1 MDNKKERAIK
11 TRGNPPSQIPSQK
24 DSKKFKVELRNL
36 RKRKFRKRGSFN
48 RKRNSKR
55 KYSNWQKI

>member
-1 MDNKKERAIK
+1 MVNKKERVIK
-11 TRGNPPSQIPSQK
+11 NRGNPPSQIPSQK

-36 RKRKFRKRGSFN
+36 RKRKFKKRGSFN

-55 KYSNWQKI
+55 NN